1 MEIHIGKLSCEE
13 VIMKLNKLIAM
24 VALVTAV
31 TANVAKAEEGKQGL
45 AEVSGHK
52 SEFAAGDK
60 KNAVRMA
67 RVQLQD
73 SGKQTIEDRTTDTSV
88 Q

>member
-52 SEFAAGDK
+52 CEFEAGDV
-60 KNAVRMA
+60 KNPVRMA
-67 RVQLQD
+67 SVELQD
-73 SGKQTIEDRTTDTSV
+73 TRKESIEDRKNATSV